1 VSKRILFCT
10 LNYFPAPTGGAEHQA
25 QLQAEELARRGH
37 EVHVV
42 CPRWPGGVAGE
53 INGVRVHRLF
63 SITRRPFRHAS
74 YLASLAVYLVLNLR
88 RFDLIHVHLANL
100 QADLAAVISRVL
112 GRPLYVK
119 VAAGGKFGDVQ
130 RMGRVAWLTRH
141 FGLRHAD
148 RVQVLSEEIAAEL
161 RGIGVEPR
169 RLLHI
174 PNGLDVDRFRP
185 ADDTEK
191 REARRQLSLPED
203 GVVVLFVGRLST
215 QKGVHDLYHV
225 WQTAKPAATLVLVGS
240 RHTVG
245 AMDELPPTPKVIVR
259 DFTPRVVDYYHA
271 ADVFVLPSY
280 AEGMSN
286 AMLEAMSCGLP
297 AVATRIGAAD
307 EMVQEGRNGFL
318 MRPGDR
324 DKLAVSLNALIDDE
338 VLRTE
343 FSQRAAAAIR
353 EQYSERAVVDRI
365 VAAYDDML
373 SGRRRIGAVTTAR
386 EESRL

>member
-42 CPRWPGGVAGE
+42 CPRWPGGVAGP
-53 INGVRVHRLF
+53 INGVQVHRLF
-63 SITRRPFRHAS
+63 SITRRPFRHVS
-74 YLASLAVYLVLNLR
+74 YLASLALYLIVSLR
-88 RFDLIHVHLANL
+88 RFDLVHVHLANL
-100 QADLAAVISRVL
+100 QADLAAVICRLL

-141 FGLRHAD
+141 FGLRNAN

-174 PNGLDVDRFRP
+174 PNGLDVERFRP
-185 ADDTEK
+185 ADAATRVEL
-191 REARRQLSLPED
+191 RRRLSLPED
-203 GVVVLFVGRLST
+203 AVIVLFVGRLST

-225 WQTAKPAATLVLVGS
+225 WQTTKPNATLVLVGS

-245 AMDELPPTPKVIVR
+245 AMDELPETPGVIVR
-259 DFTPRVVDYYHA
+259 DFTPNIVDYYHA

-286 AMLEAMSCGLP
+286 AMLEAMACGLP
-297 AVATRIGAAD
+297 SVATRIGAAD
-307 EMVQEGRNGFL
+307 EMVQDGSNGYL
-318 MRPGDR
+318 MQPGDR
-324 DKLAVSLNALIDDE
+324 EKLASSLGALIDDAAM
-338 VLRTE
+338 RAA
-343 FSQRAAAAIR
+343 FSERAAAAIR
-353 EQYSERAVVDRI
+353 EQFSERAVVDRI
-365 VAAYDDML
+365 EAAYDEML
-373 SGRRRIGAVTTAR
+373 TERGRVRAIAVAR
-386 EESRL
+386 KESTP

>member
-42 CPRWPGGVAGE
+42 CPRWPGGTAGK
-53 INGVRVHRLF
+53 INGVQVHRLF
-63 SITRRPFRHAS
+63 SITRRPFRHMS
-74 YLASLAVYLVLNLR
+74 YLASLAFYLIVNLR

-100 QADLAAVISRVL
+100 QADLAAVISRL
-112 GRPLYVK
+112 TGKPLYVK

-141 FGLRHAD
+141 FGLRHAN
-148 RVQVLSEEIAAEL
+148 RVQVLSNEIAEEL

-174 PNGLDVDRFRP
+174 PNGLDVERFRP
-185 ADDTEK
+185 ADQALKLEL
-191 REARRQLSLPED
+191 RRKLSLPEE
-203 GVVVLFVGRLST
+203 GVIVLFVGRLST
-215 QKGVHDLYHV
+215 QKGVHDLYDV
-225 WQTAKPAATLVLVGS
+225 WGSKHPAATLVLVGS

-245 AMDELPPTPKVIVR
+245 AMDELPETPNVIVR
-259 DFTPRVVDYYHA
+259 DFTPDVVDYYHA
-271 ADVFVLPSY
+271 ADIFVLPSY

-297 AVATRIGAAD
+297 SVATRIGAAE
-307 EMVQEGRNGFL
+307 EMIEDGSNGFL
-318 MRPGDR
+318 MAPGDR
-324 DKLAVSLNALIDDE
+324 EKLATSLNTLIDDDE
-338 VLRTE
+338 RRAA

-353 EQYSERAVVDRI
+353 EAFSEPAVVDKI
-365 VAAYDDML
+365 EAAYDEML
-373 SGRRRIGAVTTAR
+373 AERRRMSVPAPAR
-386 EESRL
+386 EESRT